1 MGEVWAMAMKDV
13 RLLIRDRIGFF
24 FAFFFPVIVAV
35 FFGVIFAGPGGDGKP
50 RPIAVV
56 IVDEDGTP
64 TSRAFVETLGRA
76 PELEIVGVLS
86 RAEGEQRV
94 RSGRGAAAMVVV
106 PRGFAQS
113 SERLFFD
120 ESGQGGITLEL
131 AVDPSRRAE
140 GGMLEGVL
148 TKYAFER
155 VQTVFTDPKAGRE
168 QARRALE
175 FFDQARGVRPTERVM
190 FTTFFRALDSFLA
203 QREAEAASGTG
214 TGPGT
219 GTSPEGSVAPAPAAG
234 ATAVRFEP
242 VRVKKLDLTAERDS
256 RAMPPSSFAVTFPQ
270 GVLWGVMGC
279 ALSFSIS
286 LVLERTGG
294 TLLRLR
300 AAPIRRWQILGGKA
314 LACFLVT
321 LAVSVLLM
329 AVGTLAFG
337 VRPRS
342 WPMLGAGLVATA
354 VAFIGIMMLLAV
366 AGKSERGGNGLGWG
380 VLLVLSMIGGGMLPL
395 IFMPAWMHTLSLVS
409 PVRWAI
415 LVIEMGVW
423 RPADW
428 SDFAGP
434 CAVLVGVGVGGFLL
448 GARMFRSGE

>member
-56 IVDEDGTP
+56 VVDEDGTEA
-64 TSRAFVETLGRA
+64 SRAFVGTLQRA
-76 PELEIVGVLS
+76 SELEVVGVLS

-106 PRGFAQS
+106 PRGFATS

-120 ESGQGGITLEL
+120 ESGEGGITLEL
-131 AVDPSRRAE
+131 GVDPSRRAE

-203 QREAEAASGTG
+203 QREAESAATTGSGTG
-214 TGPGT
+214 
-219 GTSPEGSVAPAPAAG
+219 SDGSDSQGASGGA
-234 ATAVRFEP
+234 ATARFEP
-242 VRVKKLDLTAERDS
+242 VRVKKLDLTAERES

-434 CAVLVGVGVGGFLL
+434 CAVLIGVGVGGFLL